1 MNRFKKFFYDSL
13 LFRLIGLFVYGS
25 ITLILY
31 IFFTIEVSLLITI
44 LFSISEVHK
53 DLIDKVINK

>member
-1 MNRFKKFFYDSL
+1 MSKFRKFFYDSL
-13 LFRLIGLFVYGS
+13 LFRLIGLFICSS
-25 ITLILY
+25 ITFILY
-31 IFFTIEVSLLITI
+31 IFFTIEISLMITI

>member
-1 MNRFKKFFYDSL
+1 MNRFKKLFYDSI
-13 LFRLIGLFVYGS
+13 LFRLISMLVNLLS
-25 ITLILY
+25 ILILY
-31 IFFTIEVSLLITI
+31 MFFTIEVSLLITI